1 VGGTKARCLFDS
13 GCEGIIMSSEFARA
27 TGIRMHKLPEPIGIQ
42 QAFQGSR
49 AKLYYT
55 ATTDITVGQRT
66 YTETFDIANVDY
78 YDVMLG
84 TPFLRRVKA
93 NIDFN
98 GLGSIVPNRDIA
110 PTSGIEMFNRK
121 ERRIISSARVSLQL
135 TKDDFSH
142 LRCQWKEKYSNL
154 FGDIPLEL
162 PPMREVNHRIKL
174 IDPDKRFNYHLPKCP
189 EALRPQLHAKIDRYL
204 KAGWWEP
211 TSASQAVPMLCI

>member
-13 GCEGIIMSSEFARA
+13 GGEGIIMSSEFVRA
-27 TGIRMHKLPEPIGIQ
+27 NGIRMQKLPKPIGIQ

-55 ATTDITVGQRT
+55 ATMDITIGQQT
-66 YTETFDIANVDY
+66 YTETFNIANVDY
-78 YDVMLG
+78 YNIMLG

-98 GLGSIVPNRDIA
+98 GLGSIVINEETIDNDLSVCIQ
-110 PTSGIEMFNRK
+110 I
-121 ERRIISSARVSLQL
+121 
-135 TKDDFSH
+135 TKDDFTH
-142 LRCQWKEKYSNL
+142 LCSQWKEKYADL

-162 PPMREVNHRIKL
+162 PPMCEVNHRIKL
-174 IDPDKRFNYHLPKCP
+174 IDPDKRFNYLLPKCP
-189 EALRPQLHAKIDRYL
+189 EALRPQLHTKIDRYL

-211 TSASQAVPMLCI
+211 TTALQAVPMLCI

>member
-1 VGGTKARCLFDS
+1 VGGTKAHCLFDS

-49 AKLYYT
+49 VKLYYT
-55 ATTDITVGQRT
+55 ATMDITIGQRM
-66 YTETFDIANVDY
+66 YLETFDIANVDY
-78 YDVMLG
+78 YNVMLG
-84 TPFLRRVKA
+84 TPFLRCVKA

-98 GLGSIVPNRDIA
+98 GLGSTGGWDIA

-135 TKDDFSH
+135 TKDDFSR
-142 LRCQWKEKYSNL
+142 LRSQWKEKYSDL
-154 FGDIPLEL
+154 FGKIPLEL

-174 IDPDKRFNYHLPKCP
+174 IDPDKRFNYRLPKCP

-211 TSASQAVPMLCI
+211 TTASQAVPMLCI